1 MESAM
6 WITAIATAVIALNAL
21 MSYRLV
27 SRIQTRD
34 NDFRQQLRDLYEAI
48 VISNLLFSETG
59 LDRRLALFEGT
70 YQGKTPISVKSR
82 KDIS

>member
-1 MESAM
+1 MGWTL

-21 MSYRLV
+21 MSYRLI
-27 SRIQTRD
+27 SKIQTRD
-34 NDFRQQLRDLYEAI
+34 DDFRQQLNDLCRAI

-59 LDRRLALFEGT
+59 LDRRLALFEAN
-70 YQGKTPISVKSR
+70 YQGKTQISVKSR